1 MDQREEQA
9 IERILVALDPS
20 AHSRAALAAAARMA
34 MRFRAELMAMFVE
47 DANVRRLSQLSF
59 VQEVGLYTR
68 QCRSVEVGELD
79 RQLRVQA
86 GRMQQAFSVVTRRV
100 ETRCTFRQVRGRVVQ
115 QVLEA
120 AAEADVVIVGKGAWS
135 AVDTGRLAPD
145 VREILTKAPS
155 STLVLGAEKSVEPPM
170 RAVYDGTVL
179 GEKALATASRL
190 AEDGHL
196 TVFVLAD
203 DDAEAERLA
212 ESAQDW
218 VEGRELELSFQT
230 LSQAS
235 VSRLAYLV
243 SHEGEGTL
251 VLPAH
256 EGTMEDEALLDFL
269 DETDAPVLLV
279 R

>member
-1 MDQREEQA
+1 VDQREEQP

-34 MRFRAELMAMFVE
+34 LRFEAELRALFVE
-47 DANVRRLSQLSF
+47 DANVRRLSELPF

-68 QCRSVEVGELD
+68 ECRSVEVGELD

-86 GRMQQAFSVVTRRV
+86 GRMRRAFRVVTRRV
-100 ETRCTFRQVRGRVVQ
+100 ETRCSFREVRGRAAQ
-115 QVLEA
+115 EVLEA
-120 AAEADVVIVGKGAWS
+120 AAEAELVIVGKGAWS

-145 VREILTKAPS
+145 VREILAKAPS
-155 STLVLGAEKSVEPPM
+155 STLVLGAERDLEPPV
-170 RAVYDGTVL
+170 RAVYDGTAL
-179 GEKALATASRL
+179 GDKALATAARL

-196 TVFVLAD
+196 VVFVLAD
-203 DDAEAERLA
+203 DAEEAEQLR

-218 VEGRELELSFQT
+218 VKGRKLELSFQT

-256 EGTMEDEALLDFL
+256 VETMADEVLLDFL
-269 DETDAPVLLV
+269 DEADAPTLLV

>member
-47 DANVRRLSQLSF
+47 DANVRRLSELSF

-68 QCRSVEVGELD
+68 QCRTVEVGELD

-86 GRMQQAFSVVTRRV
+86 GRMRQAFNVVTRRI
-100 ETRCTFRQVRGRVVQ
+100 ETRCTFRQVRGRVAQ

-120 AAEADVVIVGKGAWS
+120 AAEVDVVIVGKGAWS

-155 STLVLGAEKSVEPPM
+155 STLVLGAEKTVEPPM
-170 RAVYDGTVL
+170 RAVYDGTAL
-179 GEKALATASRL
+179 GEKALATAARL
-190 AEDGHL
+190 AEAGHL

-218 VEGRELELSFQT
+218 VEGRALELSFQT

-256 EGTMEDEALLDFL
+256 EGTMEDEALLGFL